1 MDRSAHVP
9 SLPDFYAAIQSRL
22 PHRRGLRAGAL
33 KQNARKTMDQHLS
46 STWKRSLQRL
56 PSRRDLLH
64 GLAGGGLAALA
75 ASFGMAAAAARNT
88 KRHQKRAD
96 QNKKTKKKRRGRAV
110 SPATAAPPGPALAY
124 QCPGPKIDDVS
135 GDGLV
140 RFAQTFVA
148 ERGGTLRQIQF
159 TIQKS
164 AATGDYLVQLLRVVN
179 GKPSTS
185 PNDVL
190 AAITV
195 PDAAVATGADVALT
209 GTFAG
214 PALVAGAEYAAAF
227 SRPGVAPGQV
237 AINTRKAPDG
247 CGGKLFIADGAGP
260 FNEATNQDLLV
271 SVFVD

>member
-1 MDRSAHVP
+1 
-9 SLPDFYAAIQSRL
+9 
-22 PHRRGLRAGAL
+22 
-33 KQNARKTMDQHLS
+33 MDQHHS
-46 STWKRSLQRL
+46 TTWKRSLSGL
-56 PSRRDLLH
+56 PSRRDVVH
-64 GLAGGGLAALA
+64 GLAGGGLAAFAGSFWLTA
-75 ASFGMAAAAARNT
+75 AEARNA
-88 KRHQKRAD
+88 KRHKKRAD
-96 QNKKTKKKRRGRAV
+96 KDKKTKKKRRGRAT
-110 SPATAAPPGPALAY
+110 SPGTASQPGPALTY

-148 ERGGTLRQIQF
+148 ERSGTLRQIQF
-159 TIQKS
+159 SIQKS
-164 AATGDYLVQLLRVVN
+164 TANGDYLVQLLRVVN

-195 PDAAVATGADVALT
+195 PDAAVATGSDVTLT
-209 GTFAG
+209 GAFAG

-227 SRPGVAPGQV
+227 IRPGVAPGQV